1 MNKRNKRL
9 YTVFMIG
16 GVMVIVL
23 HSIFLIGDNYMDYP
37 REVRIIVN
45 LIRSAWSLVSIILFL
60 IIFRNQKKEK

>member
-16 GVMVIVL
+16 GVIVIVL